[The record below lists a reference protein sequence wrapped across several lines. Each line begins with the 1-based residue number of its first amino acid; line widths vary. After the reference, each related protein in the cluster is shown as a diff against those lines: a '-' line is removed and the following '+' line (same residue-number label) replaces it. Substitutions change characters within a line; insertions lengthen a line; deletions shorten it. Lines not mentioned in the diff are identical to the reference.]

1 MMIKTIL
8 RFSVAVACFVS
19 STVALDSGSALG
31 EIKEVNSPM
40 PQQLLRGNQT
50 GLDVAQ
56 RLHEAIDHEYDY
68 DEMIYKIY
76 NDLEDEEFGVD
87 LSNATAD
94 ESGRRQLAMSNRD
107 RQWLNSHNIRRK
119 RYHSKYNNK
128 YVPLRWSPKLK
139 RSSKQWATHL
149 ANICGSKGI
158 YHDPQNPYG
167 ENLASNWGTGKWA
180 DKPSTDSVLTRL
192 VEKEERLGYPQN
204 GHFTQVRDELLM
216 IFVSHYRACSCLF
229 CLCSSIIRQVLWRAT
244 KFVGCA
250 EHTKIF
256 RDGSGKRCHVQVCR
270 YAK

>member
-56 RLHEAIDHEYDY
+56 RLHEAIGHEYDY
-68 DEMIYKIY
+68 DEMIYEIY

-87 LSNATAD
+87 ISNATAD

-119 RYHSKYNNK
+119 RYHSKYNK
-128 YVPLRWSPKLK
+128 
-139 RSSKQWATHL
+139 
-149 ANICGSKGI
+149 
-158 YHDPQNPYG
+158 
-167 ENLASNWGTGKWA
+167 
-180 DKPSTDSVLTRL
+180 
-192 VEKEERLGYPQN
+192 
-204 GHFTQVRDELLM
+204 
-216 IFVSHYRACSCLF
+216 
-229 CLCSSIIRQVLWRAT
+229 
-244 KFVGCA
+244 
-250 EHTKIF
+250 
-256 RDGSGKRCHVQVCR
+256 
-270 YAK
+270 